1 MSQKAEAKSRQEMCE
16 MCATHI
22 APEDAPAH
30 GEQGAKSDE
39 AMAMY
44 L

>member
-1 MSQKAEAKSRQEMCE
+1 MSQEIFLPETE

-22 APEDAPAH
+22 APEDAPAY